1 MKSLKRFEDWFNLK
15 FGWFFVNGRK
25 QVERQN
31 KWLKDKSQLQ
41 NTDKKKAPLKDISK
55 GRLAIAD

>member
-1 MKSLKRFEDWFNLK
+1 MKSLKRLEDWFNLK

>member
-1 MKSLKRFEDWFNLK
+1 MKSLKRFEEWFNLK

-25 QVERQN
+25 QAERQN